1 MTELALSEK
10 DEIIIQIQ
18 LGSGRYSNA
27 AEVVTAAL
35 ELMQEADG
43 DFEHW
48 LQKEI
53 PVRLTALR
61 NDPSLGMPLD
71 EVTAR
76 LAARHRAR
84 IEKVS

>member
-53 PVRLTALR
+53 PVRLAALR
-61 NDPSLGMPLD
+61 NDPSLGIPLD

-84 IEKVS
+84 IEKIS